1 MYGYKN
7 NNFHF
12 YCYSI
17 VIVLIIVIV
26 IVVVLTCKRS
36 QVSGNHRLSAD
47 HFPEVTSPSN
57 ASCAQYQHQER
68 GEAIS
73 ITIMMIYCVIH
84 TYIPCYCYCLILVI
98 SMTMT
103 ILYCVLLVI
112 EVEENYFDQIS
123 FFEIQ
128 TPFHWW
134 KADTEHSN
142 FSIFHSRKLIIF
154 SQKILYKI
162 QVICDEKIHF
172 SS

>member
-17 VIVLIIVIV
+17 VIVIIIVIV

-68 GEAIS
+68 GVAIS
-73 ITIMMIYCVIH
+73 ITIMMIYCLIH
-84 TYIPCYCYCLILVI
+84 TYVPYYCCYWLDQCQWRYYILCCL
-98 SMTMT
+98 
-103 ILYCVLLVI
+103 LLKLKKTTLI
-112 EVEENYFDQIS
+112 KFLFLKSRLLFIDERRTQN
-123 FFEIQ
+123 IQ
-128 TPFHWW
+128 TFL
-134 KADTEHSN
+134 
-142 FSIFHSRKLIIF
+142 FSTPENWSYFTK
-154 SQKILYKI
+154 KILFKI
-162 QVICDEKIHF
+162 QVICDEKMHYF
-172 SS
+172 AQ